1 MVAFVQIN
9 PDAEVGNFP
18 TILNVVADPAGA
30 QEMTDWDRAYLAGL
44 YGSELRQ
51 RSPNAQLG
59 DVAGLM
65 LRDRHR
71 AEDAETTPPGP
82 NGD

>member
-1 MVAFVQIN
+1 
-9 PDAEVGNFP
+9 
-18 TILNVVADPAGA
+18 
-30 QEMTDWDRAYLAGL
+30 MTDWDRAYLAGL